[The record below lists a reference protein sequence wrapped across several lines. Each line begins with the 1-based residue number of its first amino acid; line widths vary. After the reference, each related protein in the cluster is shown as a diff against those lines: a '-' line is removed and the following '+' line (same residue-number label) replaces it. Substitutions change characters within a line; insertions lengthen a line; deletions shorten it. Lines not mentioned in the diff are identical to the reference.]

1 MVEMDYSAVQENDNV
16 SKVTPRIGST
26 KQGLVSKLGNLARS
40 VVVGATCFGYGLLS
54 PQSSDAGVVLWGSSS
69 NVGSPD
75 GVTLT
80 HEAGATD
87 GFDSYDSSWGSLPPG
102 SPTQYFYPFTS
113 VEGRE
118 LRYDSRGPDAPYSP
132 FDVQFRARDTSPG
145 GGIMDINDFQL
156 FFTQYD
162 LTEGITDWNYEWHVP
177 GEFTSSGEDFFEMGN
192 LNDLNWLADPF
203 GGYYALSQGSVSL
216 YGVQDDRIFSTVNM
230 QPVPEPGTMG
240 LLGMGALGLGAAAWK
255 RRRSKDITS
264 KVEVGPA
271 PYDKD

>member
-16 SKVTPRIGST
+16 SKVTPRMGST

-69 NVGSPD
+69 NVGSPEGITMD
-75 GVTLT
+75 
-80 HEAGATD
+80 HRDGATD
-87 GFDSYDSSWGSLPPG
+87 GYDPLHDFLADSSPPNSG
-102 SPTQYFYPFTS
+102 QYFYPFTS
-113 VEGRE
+113 IDGRE
-118 LRYDSRGPDAPYSP
+118 LSGDRRGPDAPYSS
-132 FDVQFRARDTSPG
+132 FDVQFKAEDTTGSG
-145 GGIMDINDFQL
+145 VMDIDDFQL